1 MTPCLA
7 LALKAPDREPGPK
20 PQIGP
25 GASNRLNATQ
35 TFRSA
40 SGLTYLR
47 APCQF
52 EGSWGL
58 GPKAAE
64 GHLTED
70 SEGHLTEDSGA
81 ITEDSEGHLTEVMF
95 SSGILPVFFRY
106 AGKINRSIL
115 ANVLCHTEMV
125 YRVF

>member
-1 MTPCLA
+1 MFSVTPCLA
-7 LALKAPDREPGPK
+7 LALKAPDGEPGLK

-70 SEGHLTEDSGA
+70 SGA

-106 AGKINRSIL
+106 AGTIAMSFRRFP
-115 ANVLCHTEMV
+115 
-125 YRVF
+125 RVP